1 MSASPVD
8 PVAAD
13 GHAYDFSPEDEEF
26 RRELR
31 AFLEEQ
37 LPPHWVGLFS
47 SPDALEA
54 SFRINHE
61 LAERGWLIQNWPEEY
76 GGGNA
81 SNWRQAVSGE
91 EFWAYGEPRGAQYM
105 NVNWIGPAIM
115 HFGTEEQKQRLLP
128 PMTRGASSWAQLFSE
143 PGAGSDL
150 ASLSTRADVQPD
162 GSFVVNGQKVWI
174 SYAVFAEMGFLVAR
188 TEPGSRRKEGLS
200 VLLVDLTLP
209 GIEARPIRSPLGDIR
224 YGEVFFTD
232 AHIPADALLGP
243 LHDGWQVAMEA
254 LAFERAAIARYT
266 RSTRGIGLLERL
278 PEGQLD
284 ERRRNLARLL
294 ARGRAAEMM
303 NYRVVEM
310 LDDGGMP
317 AWEASASRVQNAT
330 YEQDFAALAEEA
342 LGPLTRLKASS
353 SPSKAHAEIATLC
366 TGQAPTASVTA
377 GTNEIQ
383 LGIIAQRRLG
393 MELAR

>member
-1 MSASPVD
+1 MNSPEYGFG
-8 PVAAD
+8 A
-13 GHAYDFSPEDEEF
+13 EDEEF

-37 LPPHWVGLFS
+37 LPEDWTGLFGQQ
-47 SPDALEA
+47 DALETSLRVTKA
-54 SFRINHE
+54 

-76 GGGNA
+76 GGGA
-81 SNWRQAVSGE
+81 VSGWRQAVAQE
-91 EFWAYGEPRGAQYM
+91 EFFAYGEPRGAQYM
-105 NVNWIGPAIM
+105 NVGWIGPAIM
-115 HFGTEEQKQRLLP
+115 HFGSEAQKQRLLP
-128 PMTRGASSWAQLFSE
+128 AMTRGESSWAQLFSE

-150 ASLSTRADVQPD
+150 ASLSTRAEVQPD
-162 GSFVVNGQKVWI
+162 GSFVVSGQKIWI

-188 TEPGSRRKEGLS
+188 TLSGSRRKEGLS
-200 VLLVDLTLP
+200 VLLVDMTLP
-209 GIEARPIRSPLGDIR
+209 GIEARPIRSPLGEIR

-243 LHDGWQVAMEA
+243 LHDGWQVATAA
-254 LAFERAAIARYT
+254 LSFERAAIARYA

-278 PEGQLD
+278 QEGQLD
-284 ERRRNLARLL
+284 GQRRKLARLL
-294 ARGRAAEMM
+294 ARGRAAELM
-303 NYRVVEM
+303 NYRVVEL
-310 LDDGGMP
+310 LDEGRVPG
-317 AWEASASRVQNAT
+317 WEPSASRVQNAT
-330 YEQDFAALAEEA
+330 YEQDFAALADEA
-342 LGPLTRLKASS
+342 LGPLTRLKANS